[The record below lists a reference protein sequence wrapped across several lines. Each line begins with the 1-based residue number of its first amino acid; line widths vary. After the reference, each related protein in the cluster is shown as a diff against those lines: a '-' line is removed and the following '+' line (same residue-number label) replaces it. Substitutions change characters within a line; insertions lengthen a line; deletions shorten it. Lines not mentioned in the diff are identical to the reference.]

1 MIRYNQWKRFIA
13 LSFVV
18 LLIGATFGSLLADK
32 EEIYRSIRKNFT
44 LFNRIYEAVSTRYV
58 EEVNVDELMQ
68 ASIKGML
75 DTLDPYTQYM
85 EKSHY
90 QELKIGTKGKFE
102 GLGINIGIRGN
113 ILTVISPIEGTPAHR
128 IGIQAGDKIMKIEGE
143 STAGF
148 TTAKAA
154 SLLRG
159 PKGTQVTV
167 TIEREGVPEPIDYTV
182 TRDVIEVKSV
192 SYAGVIDDGI
202 GYIRLRKFSQ
212 HSGEEVKEALEE
224 VLRHDIQGLIF
235 DLRMNSGGLLSE
247 AVDVTDK
254 FLPKDKLIVS
264 TKGRNGEKEVTFV
277 AQDEPVY
284 GDKPLVVLVDKG
296 SASASEI
303 FAGAIQDWDRGL
315 LVGTLTFGKGLVQ
328 SVLPIGSDEALK
340 ITTAKYYTPSG
351 RCIQKEDAE
360 EEHVTQERFYTE
372 SGRIVYAGGG
382 ITPDIESEAPK
393 LSQLESELLRK
404 GLFLAFAAHYSAEH
418 PDLNQDFDITEEILD
433 QFQRFT
439 QEKELSYKAA
449 GFSEIEDLREIAQRE
464 QSSSAV
470 NDLLDEFEGLIA
482 SEKEM
487 SFERSAEFIK
497 RRLKAQIALDVWGT
511 ERETEIRLRDD
522 PQVATAIDL
531 LKHPELYY
539 NNLAVADE
547 GE

>member
-1 MIRYNQWKRFIA
+1 MIRHIHWKRMVA
-13 LSFVV
+13 LSLIV
-18 LLIGATFGSLLADK
+18 LFIGAACGSLLADK

-58 EEVNVDELMQ
+58 EEVQVDDLMQ

-85 EKSHY
+85 EKNHY
-90 QELKIGTKGKFE
+90 QELRIGTKGKFE
-102 GLGINIGIRGN
+102 GLGINIGIRGGV
-113 ILTVISPIEGTPAHR
+113 LTVISPIEDTPAHR
-128 IGIQAGDKIMKIEGE
+128 IGIQAGDKIVQIEGE
-143 STAGF
+143 STEGF

-159 PKGTQVTV
+159 PKGTQVTI
-167 TIEREGVPEPIDYTV
+167 TIEREGVPEPIDYTI
-182 TRDVIEVKSV
+182 TRDVIEVKSI

-212 HSGEEVKEALEE
+212 HSGQEVREALEE
-224 VLRHDIQGLIF
+224 VLQHDVQGLIF

-254 FLPKDKLIVS
+254 FLPKDRLIVS
-264 TKGRNGEKEVTFV
+264 TKGRGGENEVKFV
-277 AQDEPVY
+277 AQEEPVY

-315 LVGTLTFGKGLVQ
+315 IVGTLTFGKGLVQ

-351 RCIQKEDAE
+351 RCIQKEDVE
-360 EEHVTQERFYTE
+360 EEDVEQERFYTE

-382 ITPDIESEAPK
+382 VTPDIEIEAPK
-393 LSQLESELLRK
+393 LRQLESELLRK
-404 GLFLAFAAHYSAEH
+404 GLFLAFAAHYSANY
-418 PDLNQDFDITEEILD
+418 PDLKQDFDITNEILD

-439 QEKELSYKAA
+439 EEKELSYRAA
-449 GFSEIEDLREIAQRE
+449 GLSEIDDLREIARRE
-464 QSSSAV
+464 RYGHDV
-470 NDLLDEFEGLIA
+470 DELLDELEMRIE
-482 SEKEM
+482 SDKEM
-487 SFERSAEFIK
+487 NFERSTEFIK
-497 RRLKAQIALDVWGT
+497 KRLEAQIALDVWGKD
-511 ERETEIRLRDD
+511 REIEIRLRDD
-522 PQVATAIDL
+522 PQVETAIDL